1 MEVNCVVLCKL
12 RRGGGGVGKP
22 ARAAGRG
29 GGAEEIEGAVL
40 FGGWG
45 QLREFHDRR
54 ALALFYDRQL
64 EGVGEDIGDG

>member
-1 MEVNCVVLCKL
+1 
-12 RRGGGGVGKP
+12 VGKS

-40 FGGWG
+40 FGRWG
-45 QLREFHDRR
+45 QLREFYDRR